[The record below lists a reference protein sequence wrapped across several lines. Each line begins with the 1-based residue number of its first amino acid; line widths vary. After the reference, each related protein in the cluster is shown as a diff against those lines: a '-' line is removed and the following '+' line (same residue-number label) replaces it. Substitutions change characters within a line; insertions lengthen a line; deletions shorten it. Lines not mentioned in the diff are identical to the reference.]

1 MASEPTSGEGAVPV
15 PNGLL
20 DHNQGRGPADHGS
33 ALDAARAWI
42 IQWMVQAYRDEI
54 GEVGQ

>member
-20 DHNQGRGPADHGS
+20 DHNQGRGPADHES

-42 IQWMVQAYRDEI
+42 IQ
-54 GEVGQ
+54 